1 MSVAPST
8 TRSASPT
15 GSTGPCPRLP
25 APLEP
30 DRVAPLRASAPAG
43 PAQESPRPLIERF
56 LGELWAE
63 AGLSE
68 NTLAAYRR
76 DLEVF
81 ADFLERRKTALSDI
95 KVTDI
100 QEFAVCLKNEHKLAL
115 SSIARRLVAVKIFC
129 RFCHA
134 RGHMAQDVAELIE
147 SPKKWQNLPR
157 VLNVQ
162 EVDTLLSLPEAGDP
176 LAQRDRAIL
185 EMFYATGL
193 RVSELVGLRL
203 EDLHLDMGYVRC
215 FGKGSKER
223 IVPLGRRAIEAT
235 REYLVNLRGQ
245 LVDGQATSR
254 VFLSRTGRPLDR
266 TNCWRLV
273 AKYARRMGLRGRIS
287 PHTLRHCFAT
297 HLLSGGVD
305 LRLVQE
311 MLGHADVSTTQ
322 IYTHVDK
329 ARLKAVHQQFHPRQ

>member
-1 MSVAPST
+1 M
-8 TRSASPT
+8 
-15 GSTGPCPRLP
+15 
-25 APLEP
+25 
-30 DRVAPLRASAPAG
+30 AG
-43 PAQESPRPLIERF
+43 PRPLIERF

-81 ADFLERRKTALSDI
+81 AGFLERRRIALSGL
-95 KVTDI
+95 TAADI
-100 QEFAVCLKNEHKLAL
+100 QEFAVCLKTEHELAI

-235 REYLVNLRGQ
+235 REYLSSLRGQ